1 VPRILSGWVPSRR
14 LVAALALPA
23 LFSLWVWFEPGLL
36 AQLLALDGAIVL
48 LALLDGLTVRRAVLV
63 VQRDAPAVLSIGR
76 ANPIRFLIRSR
87 ARRSLA
93 LQLDDGLFAH
103 ARAEGLPLAGR
114 LAARASLT
122 LEYRLF
128 PERRGAYELG
138 PCRVRYPSLLGLWAR
153 QLEVGERVPVRVYPD
168 LLQLRRFELMAREN
182 RAADLARVTR
192 RKGGE
197 TEFAR
202 LRDYAPD
209 DEYRSI
215 DWKATA
221 RRQKLTAREY
231 QLESNQELVFMLD
244 AGRMMSAEVLGLT
257 QFDHALNA
265 ALMLGHVAART
276 GDRIGLLAFG
286 KGLDAYVPP
295 VRGNKAA
302 GRLIQAAYDL
312 HPQLVESDYEGA
324 FRTLSLRQQKRALV
338 VLFTQVV
345 DDAVARVLLIGC
357 RALARRHL
365 PLVVLFRDLDVDAL
379 LRPARDDRAELYERA
394 AAAELTRWRA
404 GFIRDLR
411 HGGAVVLDVGPKELT
426 AKLIDRYFDIKAR
439 HRL

>member
-1 VPRILSGWVPSRR
+1 VLRGWIPSRR
-14 LVAALALPA
+14 LVGALGLP
-23 LFSLWVWFEPGLL
+23 LLLSLWVWFEPGFLQYLL
-36 AQLLALDGAIVL
+36 GLDAAILLV
-48 LALLDGLTVRRAVLV
+48 ALLDALTVRRTLLSVE
-63 VQRDAPAVLSIGR
+63 RDAPGVLSIGA

-87 ARRSLA
+87 ARRALA
-93 LQLDDGLFAH
+93 LTLDDGLFMH
-103 ARAEGLPLAGR
+103 ARVDGLPARGQI
-114 LAARASLT
+114 AAHSSLT

-138 PCRVRYPSLLGLWAR
+138 PCRLRQPSLLGLWTR
-153 QLEVGERVPVRVYPD
+153 QIELSERLPVRVYPD
-168 LLQLRRFELMAREN
+168 LVQLRRYELMAREN
-182 RAADLARVTR
+182 RAADLARATR

-202 LRDYAPD
+202 LRDYSPD

-221 RRQKLTAREY
+221 RRHKLTAREY

-244 AGRMMSAEVLGLT
+244 AGRMMSAEVQGLT

-276 GDRIGLLAFG
+276 GDRVGLLAFG
-286 KGLDAYVPP
+286 TGLEAYVPP
-295 VRGNKAA
+295 GRGQKAA

-312 HPQLVESDYEGA
+312 HPQLVESDYESA
-324 FRTLSLRQQKRALV
+324 FRTLAIRQQKRALV

-345 DDAVARVLLIGC
+345 DDAVAKMLLLGC
-357 RALARRHL
+357 RALSRRHL
-365 PLVVLFRDLDVDAL
+365 PLVVLFRDLDVDGL
-379 LRPARDDRAELYERA
+379 LRPVRDDRNELYVRA
-394 AAAELTRWRA
+394 AAAELARWRA

-411 HGGAVVLDVGPKELT
+411 HGGALVLDVGPKELT
-426 AKLIDRYFDIKAR
+426 VKLIERYFEIKAR
-439 HRL
+439 HQL

>member
-1 VPRILSGWVPSRR
+1 MRGWIPSRR
-14 LVAALALPA
+14 LVSALGLPV
-23 LFSLWVWFEPGLL
+23 LFALWVWFEPGFFKYLL
-36 AQLLALDGAIVL
+36 GLDAAIGLV
-48 LALLDGLTVRRAVLV
+48 ALLDALTVRRSVISV
-63 VQRDAPAVLSIGR
+63 ERDAPGVLSIGA
-76 ANPIRFLIRSR
+76 ANPIRFLVRSR
-87 ARRSLA
+87 ARRA
-93 LQLDDGLFAH
+93 LELTLDDGLFMH
-103 ARAEGLPLAGR
+103 ARVEGLPAAGR
-114 LAARASLT
+114 VGAHSSLT

-138 PCRVRYPSLLGLWAR
+138 PCRVRYPSLLGLWTR
-153 QLEVGERVPVRVYPD
+153 QIEAGERRPVRVYPD
-168 LLQLRRFELMAREN
+168 LVQLRRYELMAREN
-182 RAADLARVTR
+182 RAADLARATR

-202 LRDYAPD
+202 LRDYSPD

-221 RRQKLTAREY
+221 RRHKLTAREY

-244 AGRMMSAEVLGLT
+244 AGRMMSAEVQGLT

-276 GDRIGLLAFG
+276 GDRVGLLAFG
-286 KGLDAYVPP
+286 SGLEAYVPP
-295 VRGNKAA
+295 GRGQKAA

-312 HPQLVESDYEGA
+312 HPQLVESDYESA

-345 DDAVARVLLIGC
+345 DDAVAKMLLLGC
-357 RALARRHL
+357 RALSRRHL
-365 PLVVLFRDLDVDAL
+365 PLVVLFRDLDVDGL
-379 LRPARDDRAELYERA
+379 LRPVRDDRNELYVRA
-394 AAAELTRWRA
+394 AAAELARWRG

-411 HGGAVVLDVGPKELT
+411 HGGALVLDVGPKELT
-426 AKLIDRYFDIKAR
+426 VKLIERYFEIKAR
-439 HRL
+439 HQL